1 MSFVMGSRTDFP
13 KKRYPEYNKSG
24 NTESLFLS
32 IGCLDFDIEKTDK
45 KYMITRCIFAD
56 YYSLITS

>member
-24 NTESLFLS
+24 NTESLFFS
-32 IGCLDFDIEKTDK
+32 IGCFDIDKTDIK
-45 KYMITRCIFAD
+45 IYDCPLYLR
-56 YYSLITS
+56 

>member
-32 IGCLDFDIEKTDK
+32 IGCFDIEKTDK